1 MFELITN
8 MEGFLRHIL
17 IDPNTGEKLTV
28 QGQQLLNEKRQY
40 TYPIVDGIPVLLP
53 NQISNHVE
61 IDSLHQDFGSSFDY
75 IDHYQQDAIVFDYF
89 KPFSSGATRH
99 EERRLHE
106 AIQQRVT
113 INQGIILDVGCGKG
127 WVADHYTANNWQVI
141 SMDISLT
148 NPQKVAEKYKSN
160 HQSLVADAF
169 HLPIQPNTI
178 DVIIA
183 AEIMEHVQDPK
194 VFMERLVIAL
204 KPGGQLLITTPY
216 NEDIAYHLCVHCN
229 RPTPAHAHL
238 HRFNEQNIK
247 PLLPAGTHTG
257 IKIFSNKYLT
267 KARTHYLLQFFPYSI
282 WNEVDKMANWIFP
295 KATRLLLDIRK
306 PIT

>member
-1 MFELITN
+1 

-17 IDPNTGEKLTV
+17 VDPNTGEKLTV
-28 QGQQLLNEKRQY
+28 RGQQLLNEKRQY

-75 IDHYQQDAIVFDYF
+75 IDHYQQDAVVFDYF
-89 KPFSSGATRH
+89 KPFVSGATRH

-106 AIQQRVT
+106 AIQHRVS
-113 INQGIILDVGCGKG
+113 NDAGIILDVGCGKG
-127 WVADHYTANNWQVI
+127 WVADHFIGKGWRVI

-148 NPQKVAEKYKSN
+148 NPTNPKRVAEKHTVN
-160 HQSLVADAF
+160 HQPLVADAY
-169 HLPIQPNTI
+169 HLPIQPNSI

-194 VFMERLVIAL
+194 AFMSRLLQAL

-216 NEDIAYHLCVHCN
+216 DEDIAYHLCVHCN
-229 RPTPAHAHL
+229 KPTPAHAHL
-238 HRFNEQNIK
+238 HRFNEKNIL
-247 PLLPAGTHTG
+247 PLLPTG
-257 IKIFSNKYLT
+257 AQTTISIFSNKYLT
-267 KARTHYLLQFFPYSI
+267 KARTHILLQFLSYSF
-282 WNEVDKMANWIFP
+282 WKAVDQMANWLFP
-295 KATRLLLDIRK
+295 KATRLLLAIRK
-306 PIT
+306 PDS